1 MVKPCL
7 LLLAGG
13 LAAQHTTLPVN
24 SDQCS
29 LLLVASFCMLRW
41 RRTRSAALFLFAFAL
56 FMLAGLDVI
65 DKRLDPA
72 YTGDSMLARVRIV
85 DYPKVSG
92 DSLVMTVKP
101 VADHRLPPRSRVS
114 WFEPEVVPAIGEVW
128 ELELRLRR
136 PRGSF
141 NPGVFDYESWL
152 FREQI
157 HATGY
162 VVGGDRNR
170 LLQSGTASHLDAW
183 RGRFVV
189 RAGAASESGN
199 AAAVLAAIGVGVRH
213 LVSREQ
219 WDRFA
224 VSGTSHLMAI
234 SGLHVGLAALAAF
247 LVAFAALGLWPR
259 GSNTYVAA
267 VAVGMACAAWY
278 ALVSGFGV
286 PARRAVVMLLVAAL
300 AVARRRQ
307 VDGSAA
313 VSLAAIVVFV
323 TDPISTLTPGFH
335 LSFAAVVLLLW
346 LARRKEIPANTWR
359 VLSAPRQLVVMQ
371 VFLAFGLA
379 PLTAIIFQRFAVI
392 ATPVNLVAVPLFS
405 FVTVPLVLAGLVI
418 GDVFESAA
426 INLLRISA
434 HSIDLLE
441 AYIARMVELPFA
453 DAALAQARGYAMLLV
468 VVPLFWVLLPSGW
481 PGRRLAILGV
491 VALLMW
497 KPAATPA
504 GCFDAWVLDVGQG
517 LAVAVQTREDVLLYD
532 TGMAWRGGGTA
543 AEHVILPFLR
553 SRGIEHIEWL
563 VVSHADLDHSGGV
576 SVIPES
582 LSVGTVL
589 VGEPLEGVAG
599 QRCLAGQ
606 AWRSGEVDVEFLH
619 PAGNSDLEGNESS
632 CVLRITAGPYGLLLT
647 GDIEAASE
655 RELIQRLAPLAADI
669 IVVPHHGSTTSSTA
683 PFVDSVHADYAVVS
697 AGYANRWGFPKAGVV
712 ERWAARGAAVVNTA
726 ASGAVQFRVC
736 AAGGV
741 VEMHEDRARRHRF
754 WHAET

>member
-1 MVKPCL
+1 
-7 LLLAGG
+7 
-13 LAAQHTTLPVN
+13 
-24 SDQCS
+24 
-29 LLLVASFCMLRW
+29 
-41 RRTRSAALFLFAFAL
+41 
-56 FMLAGLDVI
+56 
-65 DKRLDPA
+65 
-72 YTGDSMLARVRIV
+72 
-85 DYPKVSG
+85 
-92 DSLVMTVKP
+92 
-101 VADHRLPPRSRVS
+101 
-114 WFEPEVVPAIGEVW
+114 
-128 ELELRLRR
+128 
-136 PRGSF
+136 
-141 NPGVFDYESWL
+141 
-152 FREQI
+152 
-157 HATGY
+157 
-162 VVGGDRNR
+162 
-170 LLQSGTASHLDAW
+170 
-183 RGRFVV
+183 
-189 RAGAASESGN
+189 
-199 AAAVLAAIGVGVRH
+199 
-213 LVSREQ
+213 
-219 WDRFA
+219 
-224 VSGTSHLMAI
+224 
-234 SGLHVGLAALAAF
+234 
-247 LVAFAALGLWPR
+247 
-259 GSNTYVAA
+259 
-267 VAVGMACAAWY
+267 
-278 ALVSGFGV
+278 
-286 PARRAVVMLLVAAL
+286 MLLVAAL
-300 AVARRRQ
+300 AVVRRRQ

-599 QRCLAGQ
+599 QRCLEGQ

-697 AGYANRWGFPKAGVV
+697 AGYANRWGFPKARVV
-712 ERWAARGAAVVNTA
+712 ERWTARGAAVVNTA

-741 VEMHEDRARRHRF
+741 VEMHEERRRRHRF